1 MNGELEVEWSSSK
14 HGRQGVS
21 MEENDLEMERKRRE
35 VRPTLQ
41 RF

>member
-1 MNGELEVEWSSSK
+1 MDGELAAEWSSSK

-21 MEENDLEMERKRRE
+21 MEENDLEIERKRRE

-41 RF
+41 GF

>member
-1 MNGELEVEWSSSK
+1 MDEEVAAEWSSSS
-14 HGRQGVS
+14 HGKQGVS